1 MNPRDEVHEFRTAVD
16 RQINSTLVVGTASA
30 GQNLQF
36 GSGGFSW
43 VTPASVSFDD
53 LAPSGSGSPGMLTTD
68 GATWSYVSYATAR
81 TSLGLVI
88 GTDVQAYSAKL
99 AALAALTWASDKGV
113 YLTGTSTLATFDL
126 PSFGRSLCAATT
138 KAAAKTAMGLEIGTD
153 VQAYSAKLDAL
164 AVLTWANDKSFLQ
177 TGTGTLTTY
186 TVTTAARTVLDDTTV
201 AAMVDTLGGASS
213 TGTGGLV
220 RATSPTLVTPAL
232 GTPTALVLT
241 SATGLVTAGIN
252 ANQVTNAKLAQM
264 ATSTF
269 KGRNSGG
276 TGDPEDMTV
285 AQVLAKLGCPYVLA
299 SEAGNPVRTIGVS
312 STAEQ
317 TLCSLT
323 VPAGTLG
330 TAGKCVLELVG
341 DITNNSGGANSY
353 QLKVKFGATTA
364 YDKTSSFSTGT
375 QPRPLVIRVHLCA
388 LGATN
393 AQRLTT
399 ELYHGYLLTATVGN
413 GDWGDFNGRA
423 FTMQGT
429 AAEDST
435 AAKALAVTVQNS
447 VSNANINWRLYSAKL
462 VCTP

>member
-1 MNPRDEVHEFRTAVD
+1 MNPRDEVHEFRTSVD
-16 RQINSTLVVGTASA
+16 RQINSTLAVGTASA

-43 VTPASVSFDD
+43 VTPSSVSFDD
-53 LAPSGSGSPGMLTTD
+53 LAPSGGGSPGMLTTD

-81 TSLGLVI
+81 SSLGG
-88 GTDVQAYSAKL
+88 GT
-99 AALAALTWASDKGV
+99 
-113 YLTGTSTLATFDL
+113 
-126 PSFGRSLCAATT
+126 P
-138 KAAAKTAMGLEIGTD
+138 
-153 VQAYSAKLDAL
+153 
-164 AVLTWANDKSFLQ
+164 
-177 TGTGTLTTY
+177 TGTGVLVLQDEPALSKPDLGVPAAGTLSNCTGLP
-186 TVTTAARTVLDDTTV
+186 TA
-201 AAMVDTLGGASS
+201 
-213 TGTGGLV
+213 GLV
-220 RATSPTLVTPAL
+220 S
-232 GTPTALVLT
+232 
-241 SATGLVTAGIN
+241 N
-252 ANQVTNAKLAQM
+252 AVTNAKLAQM

-269 KGRNSGG
+269 KGRNTAG

-285 AQVLAKLGCPYVLA
+285 AQVLAKLLCPYVVA

-312 STAEQ
+312 STAEA
-317 TLCSLT
+317 TFCTLT

-330 TAGKCVLELVG
+330 TAGKCLLELVG

-353 QLKVKFGATTA
+353 RLKVKFGATTV

-393 AQRLTT
+393 AQRVTT
-399 ELYHGYLLTATVGN
+399 ELYHGYLFTATVGN

-423 FTMQGT
+423 FTMQGS

-435 AAKALAVTVQNS
+435 AAKSLAVTVQNS

>member
-1 MNPRDEVHEFRTAVD
+1 MSQDVRNEVHDFRRAVE
-16 RQINSTLVVGTASA
+16 RAISSTLVVGSA
-30 GQNLQF
+30 TVGQNLQL
-36 GSGGFSW
+36 GSAGAFEW
-43 VTPASVSFDD
+43 VTPDSVSFDD

-88 GTDVQAYSAKL
+88 GTNVQAWSAKL
-99 AALAALTWASDKGV
+99 DTMAALTWAANKG
-113 YLTGTSTLATFDL
+113 LMSTSSSALATFDL
-126 PSFGRSLCAATT
+126 T
-138 KAAAKTAMGLEIGTD
+138 AAAL
-153 VQAYSAKLDAL
+153 
-164 AVLTWANDKSFLQ
+164 
-177 TGTGTLTTY
+177 
-186 TVTTAARTVLDDTTV
+186 TVLDDSTV
-201 AAMVDTLGGASS
+201 AAMVNTLGGATS
-213 TGTGGLV
+213 TGSGGLV
-220 RATSPTLVTPAL
+220 RADSPVLVAPDL
-232 GTPTALVLT
+232 GTPASGNLAKCVGLST
-241 SATGLVTAGIN
+241 SGLDDEC
-252 ANQVTNAKLAQM
+252 VTNAKLAQM
-264 ATSTF
+264 AASTF
-269 KGRNSGG
+269 KGRNTAGSGA
-276 TGDPEDMTV
+276 PEDMTV
-285 AQVLAKLGCPYVLA
+285 AQVLAKLGCPYVVA

-423 FTMQGT
+423 FTMQGS

>member
-16 RQINSTLVVGTASA
+16 RQITSTLAVATASA

-53 LAPSGSGSPGMLTTD
+53 LAPSGSGSPGILTTD

-81 TSLGLVI
+81 TALGLVI
-88 GTDVQAYSAKL
+88 GTNVQAWSAKL
-99 AALAALTWASDKGV
+99 DTVAALTWAANKG
-113 YLTGTSTLATFDL
+113 LMATSSSALATFDL
-126 PSFGRSLCAATT
+126 T
-138 KAAAKTAMGLEIGTD
+138 AAAL
-153 VQAYSAKLDAL
+153 
-164 AVLTWANDKSFLQ
+164 
-177 TGTGTLTTY
+177 
-186 TVTTAARTVLDDTTV
+186 TVLDDPSV
-201 AAMVDTLGGASS
+201 AAMVDTLGGAAS

-220 RATSPTLVTPAL
+220 REEEPVLVKPEL
-232 GTPTALVLT
+232 GTPSAGVLT
-241 SATGLVTAGIN
+241 NCTGLPTAGLEAN
-252 ANQVTNAKLAQM
+252 AVTNAKLAQM

-317 TLCSLT
+317 TLCTLT

-330 TAGKCVLELVG
+330 TAGKCVLELIG

-353 QLKVKFGATTA
+353 RLKVKFGATTA

-375 QPRPLVIRVHLCA
+375 QPRPLVVRVHLCA

-423 FTMQGT
+423 FTMQGS

-435 AAKALAVTVQNS
+435 AAKALEVTVQNS

>member
-1 MNPRDEVHEFRTAVD
+1 MVQEQRKAGVGAGRPASGPEDEGARAMRAAIDQQLRQTFAV
-16 RQINSTLVVGTASA
+16 ASA
-30 GQNLQF
+30 SVGQNLVF
-36 GSGGFSW
+36 GSNGFEW

-53 LAPSGSGSPGMLTTD
+53 LAPSGGGSPGMLTTD
-68 GATWSYVSYATAR
+68 GATWSYASYATAR
-81 TSLGLVI
+81 AALSLVV
-88 GTDVQAYSAKL
+88 GTNVQAWSAKL
-99 AALAALTWASDKGV
+99 DTVAALTWAANKG
-113 YLTGTSTLATFDL
+113 LMATSSSALATFDL
-126 PSFGRSLCAATT
+126 T
-138 KAAAKTAMGLEIGTD
+138 AAAL
-153 VQAYSAKLDAL
+153 
-164 AVLTWANDKSFLQ
+164 
-177 TGTGTLTTY
+177 
-186 TVTTAARTVLDDTTV
+186 TVLDDPSV
-201 AAMVDTLGGASS
+201 AAMVDTLGGAAS

-220 RATSPTLVTPAL
+220 RKDEPAL
-232 GTPTALVLT
+232 YKPDLGVPSAGTLTNCTGLPTA
-241 SATGLVTAGIN
+241 GLVAN
-252 ANQVTNAKLAQM
+252 AVTNAKLAQM

-285 AQVLAKLGCPYVLA
+285 AQVLAKLGCPYVVA

-323 VPAGTLG
+323 VPAGALG

-341 DITNNSGGANSY
+341 DITNNSGGSNNY
-353 QLKVKFGATTA
+353 QLKIKFGATTV
-364 YDKTSSFSTGT
+364 YDKTSSFATGT

-393 AQRLTT
+393 LQRLTT

-423 FTMQGT
+423 FTMQGS

-462 VCTP
+462 VCYP